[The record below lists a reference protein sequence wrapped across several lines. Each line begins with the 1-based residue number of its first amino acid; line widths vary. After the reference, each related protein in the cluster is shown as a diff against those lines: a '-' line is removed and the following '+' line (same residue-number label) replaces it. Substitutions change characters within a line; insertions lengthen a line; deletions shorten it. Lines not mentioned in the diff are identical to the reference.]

1 MGASVKDPITLE
13 VVHNALLMAV
23 LEMKGTVLH
32 TAYSPL
38 WKESGDMSCAVL
50 TTRGEMV
57 AQAQGDIP
65 MHFAT
70 MPMSLQACLAHIP
83 VDELEPGDVIW
94 QNDPYQG
101 NNHLP
106 DILMAAPVFAEG
118 VCVAFAAVRG
128 HYVDIGGSGPGSAN
142 PFMRDLHGEGLR
154 IPPMRLYRRGEMNRD
169 ILNMFLANVRGPE
182 EILGD
187 LRAQFAGCH
196 GGRRSVERLAG
207 RHGARELVALMD
219 EIVDHGERLTRAQI
233 RKLPKGRWE
242 FTDHC
247 DVHGEPI
254 RIQVAVTIDGADDSI
269 TVDFTGSD
277 PERPNA
283 MNAPF
288 GVTSCATLFA
298 IKCITDPWN
307 PANTGSYRPVRI
319 IAPAGSV
326 VNCRYPRAVGTSNHE
341 TAFRL
346 ADAIFGALAPAIPDR
361 IIAAGAGGSG
371 PFILGGVDPRTNRRF
386 IYHDVTGAGQGAA
399 RRNDGRAGIRVN
411 AGNMSNTPVEAAE
424 YAYPIF
430 TLAYE
435 LAADSG
441 GAGTYRGAC
450 AMRRTYRVDA
460 EEPTLTLSM
469 EREHFAPYGLFGGQ
483 PGARSAATLTRDG
496 MTQRLP
502 SKTPPNGIQP
512 GDVVSFQ
519 CAGSGGFGDP
529 LERDPERVLE
539 DVRDGYVS
547 RGAARDAYGVDVR
560 QGVAGF
566 EVDVDSTRRRRAER
580 RERETARVNDH
591 RGGT

>member
-1 MGASVKDPITLE
+1 MRDAITLE

-23 LEMKGTVLH
+23 LEMKGTVLR

-50 TTRGEMV
+50 TAAGEMV

-70 MPMSLQACLAHIP
+70 MPMSLQACLAHVP
-83 VDELEPGDVIW
+83 VEELEPGDVLW

-106 DILMAAPVFAEG
+106 DILMAAPVFAG
-118 VCVAFAAVRG
+118 RICLGFAAVRG

-154 IPPMRLYRRGEMNRD
+154 IPPMRLYRRGEVNPD
-169 ILNMFLANVRGPE
+169 ILNMFLANVRGPD

-187 LRAQFAGCH
+187 LRAQYAGCH
-196 GGRRSVERLAG
+196 SGRRAVERLAT
-207 RHGARELVALMD
+207 RHGADELRAFMD

-242 FTDHC
+242 FTDRC
-247 DVHGEPI
+247 DVHGVPI
-254 RIQVAVTIDGADDSI
+254 LIQVAVTIDGTDDSI

-283 MNAPF
+283 MNAPL
-288 GVTSCATLFA
+288 GVTCCATLFA

-319 IAPAGSV
+319 IAPEGSV

-341 TAFRL
+341 TAFRV
-346 ADAIFGALAPAIPDR
+346 ADAILGALAPAIPDR
-361 IIAAGAGGSG
+361 IIAAGVGGSG
-371 PFILGGVDPRTNRRF
+371 PFILGGVDPRTGRRF
-386 IYHDVTGAGQGAA
+386 IYHDVTGAGQGAGQ
-399 RRNDGRAGIRVN
+399 RSDGRAGIRVN

-435 LAADSG
+435 LASDSG
-441 GAGTYRGAC
+441 GPGAHRGAC

-460 EEPTLTLSM
+460 AEPTLTLSM
-469 EREHFAPYGLFGGQ
+469 EREHFPPYGLFGGL
-483 PGARSAATLTRDG
+483 PGGRSVATLTRDG
-496 MTQRLP
+496 VTQPLP
-502 SKTPPNGIQP
+502 SKTPPHGILT
-512 GDVVSFQ
+512 GDIVSFQ

-529 LERDPERVLE
+529 LDRDPQRVLD
-539 DVRDGYVS
+539 DVMDGYVS
-547 RGAARDAYGVDVR
+547 ADVARQVYGVVLR
-560 QGVAGF
+560 ETGRGL
-566 EVDVDSTRRRRAER
+566 DVDNNQTERQRAER
-580 RERETARVNDH
+580 RRR
-591 RGGT
+591 